1 MQTVSAILSGKF
13 PLIKR
18 PCILGS
24 AYVALVT
31 KPAASWPSPCPAGFP
46 LPLSGRGNKG
56 EGRERPEKSDKNPGQ
71 YWDKPAVA
79 PAVVFIAKGAPQ
91 VHEHSCAGGILGVT
105 AMCVRL
111 TDACDF
117 TAD

>member
-1 MQTVSAILSGKF
+1 MWLWLQSLQPPGPHPALQASLSRSA
-13 PLIKR
+13 
-18 PCILGS
+18 
-24 AYVALVT
+24 
-31 KPAASWPSPCPAGFP
+31 
-46 LPLSGRGNKG
+46 G
-56 EGRERPEKSDKNPGQ
+56 EGIRVRAARGQKRAAKNPGQ